1 MFSDCNHMIL
11 LSLLSRNTRSAIFRF
26 TPCRTTSR
34 TPALTHTLYRSMP
47 KQWTFH
53 IVCSDCD
60 SRAQHHTPCEH
71 SCKCDWYFA
80 HFFLPLFTRAKRILS
95 HSSVKFNVQKQ
106 QMIGLI
112 ERQLG
117 RVSCSA
123 CVVKRSP
130 PRCTYTSAFNRFFP
144 QLVRN
149 FPGGFLR
156 SLCTAVRIKMSFD
169 VNAFVSSTICN

>member
-47 KQWTFH
+47 KKWTFH

-130 PRCTYTSAFNRFFP
+130 HVAHTHRHLIAFSHNSCEIFP
-144 QLVRN
+144 ADSCEVYARLYV
-149 FPGGFLR
+149 
-156 SLCTAVRIKMSFD
+156 
-169 VNAFVSSTICN
+169 